1 MKRIGIV
8 GHSGYDGLPELIATI
23 TRAAESL
30 GVELLFEAGTPAPSG
45 AKELHDSASLD
56 AMITLGGDGTL
67 LRAARLLAGRPVPVL
82 GVNLGRLG
90 FLTGATVNGAEE
102 AFRRLATGDFRAES
116 RMTLSAHVV
125 GPGGSGPEWF
135 ALNDAVLHKGG
146 FARVVRLVVAVN
158 GEQLGAYA
166 ADGVVVATPTG
177 STAYS
182 LSAGGPIVVPTLE
195 SIIVTPISAHALAIR
210 PLVLQADSV
219 VTVRAEDGPD
229 ELLLTVDGQGGTELH
244 RDEYLVVRRSPK
256 PVLIVRFPGDSFFG
270 RIRDK
275 LGWGGLADRDET
287 LR

>member
-1 MKRIGIV
+1 MKRIGV
-8 GHSGYDGLPELIATI
+8 LGHSGHDGLPELIATI
-23 TRAAESL
+23 SRVADSL

-45 AKELHDSASLD
+45 AKELHDGAHLD

-90 FLTGATVNGAEE
+90 FLTGATARGAEA
-102 AFRRLATGDFRAES
+102 AFRRLATGDFRSES

-125 GPGGSGPEWF
+125 GPGGSGPEWL

-256 PVLIVRFPGDSFFG
+256 PVLIVRFPGDSFLG

-287 LR
+287 RR